1 MLALCPRV
9 ILSCGILSLV
19 TFVVAFLSVLFMLG
33 LINRFG
39 SAHFCTISH
48 KISELIFSCLTSN
61 LTSDILL
68 AGPAPQSR
76 RLELQ

>member
-48 KISELIFSCLTSN
+48 KISELIF
-61 LTSDILL
+61 
-68 AGPAPQSR
+68 R
-76 RLELQ
+76 V